1 MFRRIQEDLWITNG
15 NSLATLRPALMVSK
29 DGIMFTSS
37 FCNGR
42 WHQPQTPRLP
52 LHLHRRIVMQI
63 AIYAR
68 VSTPRQQQQQTIDQQ
83 LERLSTYVTQHPD
96 WHLAPENIFRDDG
109 YSGAKLNRPGLD
121 RLRDRAAL
129 AAFSLVLITAPDRL
143 ARNYVHQVLLI
154 EELTSRGCH
163 VEFIDRP
170 MSDNPHDQLLLQIR
184 GTVAEYER
192 SLIAD
197 RMRRGRQARLRAGQ
211 LLPWTKP
218 LYGYQLDAEH
228 PRDPSRVRI
237 DPVASVIVQQIF
249 TWYTESCPRL
259 TLHQL
264 ASRLTQ
270 AQIPTPSN
278 RRFWNVAT
286 LRGILRNPAY
296 SGMAYSNRTH
306 ACPARERKSPL
317 RPLGRG
323 DSTRPAPPEDW
334 IGVSVPAII
343 SQERF
348 DAAQARLDENLRLA
362 TRHNTQHQY
371 LLRGLVSCGRCQL
384 SCIARCLQPDY
395 GYYVCRDKNISRRPT
410 ESVRCQSRYAPA
422 AALDE
427 LVWQDLC
434 RLLSEPELITAALQR
449 AQAGEWLPQALQA
462 QRQNLGKT
470 LKHLAG
476 QQARL
481 LDLYLAEIIE
491 RAEFE
496 RKRQE
501 LTQMQ
506 NGLTQQLS
514 ELEAQAQKQLNV
526 VALANGI
533 EAFCQRLQPTLEK
546 LDFVQRRQ
554 LVELLIDRVI
564 INDGQVEVRY
574 VIPTG
579 PAGEKVRFC
588 HLRKDYFA
596 AKPPRI
602 FLSRLLGTH
611 PSIAQ
616 KMPDAPFAFSI
627 SLATLRHI
635 QPSPVFV
642 TVTQTPNRSPSKVPR
657 QSKMFEFDPLA
668 IEINLDVVFRANDE
682 RNSQFI
688 EQIDQFNISKCAVSS
703 QKQSRSGNRSQH
715 FINECAHEVALI
727 TAAAIFKRVL
737 VVGPPVKRYGAR
749 AGAKRGNQE
758 MLLIFNRPVD
768 AEANGAD
775 QRQLTN
781 DDASGLA

>member
-1 MFRRIQEDLWITNG
+1 
-15 NSLATLRPALMVSK
+15 
-29 DGIMFTSS
+29 
-37 FCNGR
+37 
-42 WHQPQTPRLP
+42 
-52 LHLHRRIVMQI
+52 MQI

-83 LERLSTYVTQHPD
+83 LQRLSTYIAQHSD
-96 WHLAPENIFRDDG
+96 WHLTPENIFRDDG

-129 AAFSLVLITAPDRL
+129 AAFCLVLITAPDRL

-170 MSDNPHDQLLLQIR
+170 MSDDPHDQLLLQIR
-184 GTVAEYER
+184 GAVAEYER
-192 SLIAD
+192 CLIAD

-270 AQIPTPSN
+270 AQIPTPSK
-278 RRFWNVAT
+278 RMFWNVAT

-323 DSTRPAPPEDW
+323 DSTRPAPLEDW
-334 IGVSVPAII
+334 IGVRVPAII

-362 TRHNTQHQY
+362 TRHNTQRQY

-427 LVWQDLC
+427 LVWQDMC
-434 RLLSEPELITAALQR
+434 RLLSEPELIMAAVQR

-462 QRQNLGKT
+462 QRQILNKT

-491 RAEFE
+491 RAEFD

-506 NGLTQQLS
+506 NGLTQQLG

-546 LDFVQRRQ
+546 LDFAQRRQ
-554 LVELLIDRVI
+554 LVELLIDRVV

-588 HLRKDYFA
+588 HLRKDYFNA
-596 AKPPRI
+596 
-602 FLSRLLGTH
+602 H
-611 PSIAQ
+611 PAGIQA
-616 KMPDAPFAFSI
+616 
-627 SLATLRHI
+627 RH
-635 QPSPVFV
+635 
-642 TVTQTPNRSPSKVPR
+642 
-657 QSKMFEFDPLA
+657 
-668 IEINLDVVFRANDE
+668 
-682 RNSQFI
+682 
-688 EQIDQFNISKCAVSS
+688 
-703 QKQSRSGNRSQH
+703 
-715 FINECAHEVALI
+715 LI
-727 TAAAIFKRVL
+727 
-737 VVGPPVKRYGAR
+737 G
-749 AGAKRGNQE
+749 
-758 MLLIFNRPVD
+758 
-768 AEANGAD
+768 
-775 QRQLTN
+775 RQLQAIGGDEPRRFVSFATIN
-781 DDASGLA
+781 DQPHPRLILRVFP